1 MRAVQ
6 AGKRAAYTTLFM
18 RYQAAIYGY
27 ALRMTRRKELAEEV
41 FQDTFLSVHRARG
54 SFDPRM
60 GSFRS
65 WLYRIATN
73 TLRDRARSAAR
84 RPEVEVAE
92 WDGASQS
99 PPESKLMLERALA
112 ALPEP
117 LRDAFLLGVV
127 GGLDHNEIATA
138 LGITPDNAR
147 ARLSRARLK
156 LRETLEVA

>member
-1 MRAVQ
+1 MIAVQ
-6 AGKRAAYTTLFM
+6 AGQQGAFEALFH
-18 RYQAAIYGY
+18 RYRAAIYGY
-27 ALRMTRRKELAEEV
+27 ALRMTRRKEVAEEV
-41 FQDTFLSVHRARG
+41 FQDTFLAVHRAKG
-54 SFDPRM
+54 SWNPQA

-73 TLRDRARSAAR
+73 ALRDRARATAR
-84 RPEVEVAE
+84 RPEVESAD
-92 WDGASQS
+92 WDGATSDT
-99 PPESKLMLERALA
+99 PESKLMLERALG

-127 GGLDHNEIATA
+127 GGLDHNEIASA

-156 LRETLEVA
+156 LREILEVA